1 MTDDSP
7 DRPVPGTPPAGQAA
21 PSLPP
26 DAVRRAVALALAE
39 DAAWRDVTTGA
50 LVPLDQQAQAVIF
63 AKAPGVLAGLAV
75 AEAVF
80 HALDASLAFEAAA
93 ADGARL
99 SSGQVVARIAGA
111 LNPVLRGERAAL
123 NFLQRL
129 SGVATATARLVET
142 LEGLPTR
149 LPGGQARLPGGQA
162 RLLDTRKTTPGLR
175 ALEKYAVRVGGGHSH
190 RFNLADGILIKD
202 NHLAALKARALGVA
216 EAVRL
221 ARLGSPHTLRVEI
234 EVTSVDQ
241 ALEALAAGAE
251 VLLLDNMDL
260 EDMRRVAGVARGRA
274 LTEASG
280 GITLDNVRA
289 VAETG
294 VDFISVGAIT
304 HSAPALDM
312 SLEVVE
318 E

>member
-7 DRPVPGTPPAGQAA
+7 DGPIPGALPAAQAG
-21 PSLPP
+21 PSLPL

-39 DAAWRDVTTGA
+39 DAAWRDVTTSA
-50 LVPLDQQAQAVIF
+50 LVPPDQQGRAVII
-63 AKAPGVLAGLAV
+63 AKALGVLAGLAV
-75 AEAVF
+75 VEAVF
-80 HALDASLAFEAAA
+80 HALDESLAFEAAA

-99 SSGQVVARIAGA
+99 SPGQVVARMAGP
-111 LNPVLRGERAAL
+111 LNPILRGERVAL
-123 NFLQRL
+123 NLLQRL
-129 SGVATATARLVET
+129 SGVATTTARLVEA
-142 LEGLPTR
+142 LEGLPT
-149 LPGGQARLPGGQA
+149 

-202 NHLAALKARALGVA
+202 NHLAALRARGQDIAA
-216 EAVRL
+216 AVRL
-221 ARLGSPHTLRVEI
+221 ARLGSPHTLRVEV
-234 EVTSVDQ
+234 EVTSVEQ

-251 VLLLDNMDL
+251 VLLLDNMDP

-312 SLEVVE
+312 SLEVVGE
-318 E
+318 